1 MDKTQ
6 KAVEVFNN
14 YANLYEERFMNFDLY
29 NDTFDLFCDSIET
42 KNPEVLELACGPG
55 NITKYLLEKR
65 SDFKILGT
73 DLAPNM
79 IELAQ
84 KNNPLADF
92 QLLDCR
98 EFLQLNRQ
106 FDAILCGFGL
116 PYLSEEDSIQII
128 KDASSCLN
136 QNGVLYISTMEENDN
151 RKSGYKK
158 ASTGDEIYIYYHK
171 SSYLVKTLKE
181 FGFKIISEERKSF
194 PENDGTYTTDLI
206 LIAQKIK

>member
-98 EFLQLNRQ
+98 DFLQLNRK
-106 FDAILCGFGL
+106 FDAIMCGFGL
-116 PYLSEEDSIQII
+116 PYLSEGDSIQLI
-128 KDASSCLN
+128 KDASTCLKK
-136 QNGVLYISTMEENDN
+136 NGVLYISTMEENDD

-158 ASTGDEIYIYYHK
+158 GSTGDEIYIYYHQA
-171 SSYLVKTLKE
+171 SNLVKALKD
-181 FGFKIISEERKSF
+181 FGFKIISEKRKSF

-206 LIAQKIK
+206 LIAQK

>member
-1 MDKTQ
+1 MDITQ

-14 YANLYEERFMNFDLY
+14 HANLYEERFMNFDLY
-29 NDTFDLFCDSIET
+29 NDTFDLFCESVVK

-55 NITKYLLEKR
+55 NITKYLLAKR
-65 SDFKILGT
+65 SDLKILAT

-84 KNNPLADF
+84 KNNPSADF

-98 EFLQLNRQ
+98 DFSKLNKK

-116 PYLSEEDSIQII
+116 PYLSEEDSIQLI
-128 KDASSCLN
+128 KDASRCLN
-136 QNGVLYISTMEENDN
+136 ENGVLYLSAMEENDD

-158 ASTGDEIYIYYHK
+158 GSTGEEIYIYYHQA
-171 SSYLVKTLKE
+171 SYLVKALKE
-181 FGFKIISEERKSF
+181 NGFKNISEQRKSF
-194 PENDGTYTTDLI
+194 PENDGTFTTDLI
-206 LIAQKIK
+206 LIARK

>member
-1 MDKTQ
+1 MDITQ

-14 YANLYEERFMNFDLY
+14 HANLYEERFMNFDLY
-29 NDTFDLFCDSIET
+29 NDTFDLFCESVVK

-55 NITKYLLEKR
+55 NITKYLLAKR
-65 SDFKILGT
+65 SDLKILAT

-84 KNNPLADF
+84 KNNPSADF

-98 EFLQLNRQ
+98 DFSKLNKK

-116 PYLSEEDSIQII
+116 PYLSEEDSIQLI
-128 KDASSCLN
+128 KDASRCLN
-136 QNGVLYISTMEENDN
+136 ENGVLYLSAMEENDD

-158 ASTGDEIYIYYHK
+158 GSTEEEIYIYYHQA
-171 SSYLVKTLKE
+171 SYLVKALKE
-181 FGFKIISEERKSF
+181 NGFKNISEQRKSF
-194 PENDGTYTTDLI
+194 PENDGTFTTDLI
-206 LIAQKIK
+206 LIARK